1 MSEATLSPPAMPPAS
16 GPSSTPAAVSSPP
29 MDHLIDDETLAD
41 LLRRLGDVPT
51 SRVRMRP
58 YPGTATEADVIAV
71 KAKENR
77 LFELVDGTLVEKGM
91 GYTESRWGVL
101 LSYFIQDFL
110 ERHDLGILA
119 GADGMLRLQF
129 RRVRIPDVSFISWA
143 RIPDPSVLD
152 QPIPDLVPDLAVEI
166 LSPSNTRAEM
176 EIKLREYFA
185 AGVRIVWYVNPPTR
199 TARVYTSPETWTDI
213 SPDGAMEGGDI
224 LPGFRLGMRDW
235 FDRAERRGPRG

>member
-16 GPSSTPAAVSSPP
+16 GPSSTPAAVSSP
-29 MDHLIDDETLAD
+29 MDHLFDDETMAD
-41 LLRRLGDVPT
+41 LLRRLGDVPPA
-51 SRVRMRP
+51 RVRMRP
-58 YPGTATEADVIAV
+58 NPGTATEADVIAI

-91 GYTESRWGVL
+91 GYAESRIALGL
-101 LSYFIQDFL
+101 AHHL
-110 ERHDLGILA
+110 ETYLETNDLGILA

-166 LSPSNTRAEM
+166 LSPSNTRGEM

-185 AGVRIVWYVNPPTR
+185 AGVRVVWYVNPPTR
-199 TARVYTSPETWTDI
+199 TARVYNSPETWTDI

-235 FDRAERRGPRG
+235 FDRAERRGPRD